1 MSDHT
6 SSPEAIERDLQTTRV
21 RLDHE
26 LTELTRRL
34 SPGQLLD
41 EALRYLRN
49 NQGVDFV
56 RRLGESVRERP
67 IPVALSG
74 IGLAWLMI
82 AGPRPPERVVYRE
95 RVVGRE
101 PFRSGLGGN
110 GGSHEA
116 EDTLVSRAWQ
126 AGKDVAR
133 RSGES
138 DSEYRAR
145 ITEARAKVLG
155 LTRQVQETAETFA
168 ERVQEALSAA
178 GARVKETMQGASDQA
193 GSYMRSWRDTAS
205 DASGRLG
212 DAASGT
218 YAQARDTL
226 ARGADLWDTISG
238 NPVLLGSLGILT
250 GAVLGA
256 LFPPSEAERTY
267 LGGAARQARDT
278 VAETAEGTM
287 DRGRDVAET
296 AAPAGAEGARKTMDA
311 GREAVE
317 TVTQTMRE
325 GVQPERPE
333 PERPGP
339 GPTRQPTEKATHMG
353 PQTIV

>member
-6 SSPEAIERDLQTTRV
+6 SSPEAIERDLETTRV

-41 EALRYLRN
+41 ETLRYLRN

-56 RRLGESVRERP
+56 RRLTESVRERP
-67 IPVALSG
+67 IPVALTG

-95 RVVGRE
+95 RVVRRE

-110 GGSHEA
+110 GGSQEA

-133 RSGES
+133 RAAES

-145 ITEARAKVLG
+145 VTEARAKVFG
-155 LTRQVQETAETFA
+155 LTRQAQETAETFA

-226 ARGADLWDTISG
+226 GRGADLWDTISG

-267 LGGAARQARDT
+267 LGGTARQARDT
-278 VAETAEGTM
+278 VADAADGVM
-287 DRGRDVAET
+287 DRGRDVAE
-296 AAPAGAEGARKTMDA
+296 AVAQASAEGARKTMDA
-311 GREAVE
+311 GREAAE
-317 TVTQTMRE
+317 TVTARE
-325 GVQPERPE
+325 NVQPESPE
-333 PERPGP
+333 TQSPRPGP
-339 GPTRQPTEKATHMG
+339 GREPTEKATHMG
-353 PQTIV
+353 PQAIV